1 MDWTKQKMIDEYN
14 NDFLLAVVDAFNRLS
29 GDEAIGRNAFRRLL
43 EQNTGDAEG
52 YLFQTIDELMRQC
65 APIVD
70 TSDPNGWKLRVLSQ
84 IPLGLSNIER
94 MYLKML
100 LQSKYSAIFFDPE
113 ERAAL
118 LAAFA
123 DVPDL
128 AMETL
133 CVTVPTE
140 GTDQPISEEEIRNI
154 RLLLTAID
162 GQREIRYSNR
172 ARNGRVYENCRGFPV
187 KIEYTVIDD
196 HFRLSLW
203 SADEERPVKVNID
216 TMYDLTVTETRWE
229 QELTPLKMMEKRL
242 MSEPIVMEMTDDRKT
257 AERAN
262 LAFSMYN
269 TVTERVDGGLWRV
282 SLYCYSVDVE
292 NVVNSI
298 FSFGPNIRVVSPP
311 AVVEKIRERLKNP
324 VPVITE

>member
-1 MDWTKQKMIDEYN
+1 MDWKKQKLIDEFN
-14 NDFLLAVVDAFNRLS
+14 NDFLLAVVDSFNRLS
-29 GDEAIGRNAFRRLL
+29 GDEEIGLNAFRRVL
-43 EQNTGDAEG
+43 EQNMGNAVG
-52 YLFQTIDELMRQC
+52 YLFNNIDGLIRQC
-65 APIVD
+65 TPIVD
-70 TSDPNGWKLRVLSQ
+70 TSDPNHWKLRVPSK

-94 MYLKML
+94 MYIKAL
-100 LQSKYSAIFFDPE
+100 LQSKYSVLFFDSE
-113 ERAAL
+113 ERVAL
-118 LAAFA
+118 LDLFA

-128 AMETL
+128 GLETL
-133 CVTVPTE
+133 CVTVPA
-140 GTDQPISEEEIRNI
+140 GSADQPISDEEIRNI

-203 SADEERPVKVNID
+203 SVDEERPVKVNID
-216 TMYDLTVTETRWE
+216 TMYDLTLTETRWKH
-229 QELTPLKMMEKRL
+229 ELTPLKMMEKRL
-242 MSEPIVMEMTDDRKT
+242 MSEPIVMEMTDNRKT

-282 SLYCYSVDVE
+282 RLYCYSVDVE

-298 FSFGPNIRVVSPP
+298 LSFGPNIRVVSPP
-311 AVVEKIRERLKNP
+311 AVVEKIKERLKHSF
-324 VPVITE
+324 PVITE